1 MSGKTADP
9 EWPNWVELPRD
20 VTAAIFSKL
29 GAIDVLTSV
38 QYVCSSWLKICKD
51 PSMWRTIDMRNLG
64 DLFDMEFDLEK
75 ICRGAVDRSNGH
87 LSSINIEYFGND
99 EILQYIADRS
109 SHLMNLR
116 LANCYSISDRG
127 LIDSIAKFPLLE
139 ELELSYCSLS
149 KETLEAVGRSCPL
162 LKSLKLNCQGY
173 RYPLI
178 ECNDDALAIAE
189 NMHELRHLQ
198 IFGNKLTNSGLEAI
212 LNGCP
217 HLKSLDLRQCFN
229 INLAGNLK
237 KRCLEKIQD
246 LRCPNDSTS
255 DYEFDA
261 TLQDSYGYG
270 SDGDDDPFGMY
281 DIEFM
286 SDDDDDNEFSD
297 PHFDEYNQ
305 DDHVFSD
312 DDYR

>member
-1 MSGKTADP
+1 
-9 EWPNWVELPRD
+9 
-20 VTAAIFSKL
+20 
-29 GAIDVLTSV
+29 
-38 QYVCSSWLKICKD
+38 
-51 PSMWRTIDMRNLG
+51 MWRTIDMHNFG

-109 SHLMNLR
+109 SHLTNLR
-116 LANCYSISDRG
+116 LANCYSISDRV

-139 ELELSYCSLS
+139 EVELSYCSLS
-149 KETLEAVGRSCPL
+149 KESLEAVGRSCPL
-162 LKSLKLNCQGY
+162 PKSLKLNSQGY

-178 ECNDDALAIAE
+178 ECNDDAIAIAE

-198 IFGNKLTNSGLEAI
+198 LFGNKLTNSGLEAI

-217 HLKSLDLRQCFN
+217 HLRSLDLRQCFN

-261 TLQDSYGYG
+261 TLKDGYG
-270 SDGDDDPFGMY
+270 FGLDQDVYPFGMY
-281 DIEFM
+281 DIEII
-286 SDDDDDNEFSD
+286 
-297 PHFDEYNQ
+297 
-305 DDHVFSD
+305 
-312 DDYR
+312 

>member
-1 MSGKTADP
+1 MSGMTADP
-9 EWPNWVELPRD
+9 EWPNWVELPVD
-20 VTAAIFSKL
+20 VTAAIFLKL
-29 GAIDVLTSV
+29 GAIEVLTSA

-51 PSMWRTIDMRNLG
+51 PSMWRTIDMHNLG
-64 DLFDMEFDLEK
+64 DLFDKEFDLEK
-75 ICRGAVDRSNGH
+75 IFRGAVDRSNGH
-87 LSSINIEYFGND
+87 MSSIKIEYFGND

-116 LANCYSISDRG
+116 LVNCYSISDRG

-139 ELELSYCSLS
+139 EVELSYCSLS
-149 KETLEAVGRSCPL
+149 KESLEAVGRSCPS
-162 LKSLKLNCQGY
+162 LKSLKLNNDDGY
-173 RYPLI
+173 RYSLI

-198 IFGNKLTNSGLEAI
+198 IFGNKLTNSGLEVI

-217 HLKSLDLRQCFN
+217 HLKSLDLRHCFN

-261 TLQDSYGYG
+261 TLQDGYG
-270 SDGDDDPFGMY
+270 CGSDADDDPFGMY

-286 SDDDDDNEFSD
+286 SDEDEDNEFSD
-297 PHFDEYNQ
+297 PHFDEYDHDNG
-305 DDHVFSD
+305 DDGW
-312 DDYR
+312 